1 MNILGLE
8 DIIFEDFILYPNPTA
23 DGMFTIS
30 YEGVIQKIDV
40 VDMLG
45 RVISLP
51 VNLETNVID
60 GSELATGKY
69 MVRLYTESKTILQ
82 QGVVVF
88 K

>member
-8 DIIFEDFILYPNPTA
+8 DIIFEGFILYPNPTA

-40 VDMLG
+40 LDMLG

-60 GSELATGKY
+60 GSELANGKY

-82 QGVVVF
+82 QEVVVI